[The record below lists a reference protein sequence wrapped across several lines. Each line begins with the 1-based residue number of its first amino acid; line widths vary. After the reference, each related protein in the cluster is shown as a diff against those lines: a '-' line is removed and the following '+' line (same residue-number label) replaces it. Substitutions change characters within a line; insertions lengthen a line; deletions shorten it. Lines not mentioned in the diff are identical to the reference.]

1 MNLFLLWLL
10 QHYIIA
16 IFTCGLKD
24 NLAHGVGNPA
34 RCRQRTEE
42 WNRKGSDA
50 LLLHWTPG
58 GHQNQFT
65 RYRWKKPDAERFSL
79 PCGKLAECWDANT
92 GPRASCPN
100 IQPKKDG
107 PKVRPDFQYLAYF
120 VSYTSFFEQ
129 KMHDRF
135 RLLTLKFPL
144 QKRPEAKEILL
155 VPTLSPKSDHRA

>member
-10 QHYIIA
+10 QHSIIA

-79 PCGKLAECWDANT
+79 PCSRQCSRL
-92 GPRASCPN
+92 RARS
-100 IQPKKDG
+100 
-107 PKVRPDFQYLAYF
+107 AHF
-120 VSYTSFFEQ
+120 VSHLPATPGNSAVNCCRVSWGCTSE
-129 KMHDRF
+129 KRERGHAPGCVGRGSTPSWCI
-135 RLLTLKFPL
+135 RLS
-144 QKRPEAKEILL
+144 R
-155 VPTLSPKSDHRA
+155 S

>member
-16 IFTCGLKD
+16 IFTCGLKE

-58 GHQNQFT
+58 GHQSQFT

-79 PCGKLAECWDANT
+79 PCSRQCSRL
-92 GPRASCPN
+92 RA
-100 IQPKKDG
+100 IADY
-107 PKVRPDFQYLAYF
+107 PKVWPQPTERLA
-120 VSYTSFFEQ
+120 TW
-129 KMHDRF
+129 
-135 RLLTLKFPL
+135 
-144 QKRPEAKEILL
+144 I
-155 VPTLSPKSDHRA
+155 

>member
-10 QHYIIA
+10 QHSIIA

-79 PCGKLAECWDANT
+79 PCSRQCSRLRQCSTFEDQICSLRKSFTTYQDVPDL
-92 GPRASCPN
+92 PSVSLLPSLRASLRTR
-100 IQPKKDG
+100 G
-107 PKVRPDFQYLAYF
+107 SR
-120 VSYTSFFEQ
+120 
-129 KMHDRF
+129 
-135 RLLTLKFPL
+135 
-144 QKRPEAKEILL
+144 AKL
-155 VPTLSPKSDHRA
+155 PPCGK